1 VNCEAALIYTT
12 VAYISLL
19 IWYQQADIGLVSHV
33 SQQVLKS
40 RSKVEKDQEAPQA
53 AIGRLLKNIHQSTR
67 QAVEESLRR
76 QRIDLSFAH
85 FVALYTLASEPGIAG
100 AEVARRLFVTAQTM
114 NTILRRL
121 EKDGAIERRPNPSN
135 QRADSWSITKSG
147 QARMAKARVVAEGV
161 WSGMFDSLKTSEVLQ
176 LQQLLERC
184 LAGLEKQVTE
194 LRAAKSSKAIA
205 KNKSR

>member
-1 VNCEAALIYTT
+1 
-12 VAYISLL
+12 
-19 IWYQQADIGLVSHV
+19 V
-33 SQQVLKS
+33 SQPVLKS
-40 RSKVEKDQEAPQA
+40 RSKVEKDQEAPEA

-85 FVALYTLASEPGIAG
+85 FVALHTLASGAGIAG

-121 EKDGAIERRPNPSN
+121 EKDGAIERRPNPAN
-135 QRADSWSITKSG
+135 HRADSWSITKIG
-147 QARMAKARVVAEGV
+147 LARMAKARVVAEGV
-161 WSGMFDSLKTSEVLQ
+161 WSRMFDSLEASEVLQ

-184 LAGLEKQVTE
+184 LAGLEAQVVE
-194 LRAAKSSKAIA
+194 LRAAKILKATA
-205 KNKSR
+205 KKRSR